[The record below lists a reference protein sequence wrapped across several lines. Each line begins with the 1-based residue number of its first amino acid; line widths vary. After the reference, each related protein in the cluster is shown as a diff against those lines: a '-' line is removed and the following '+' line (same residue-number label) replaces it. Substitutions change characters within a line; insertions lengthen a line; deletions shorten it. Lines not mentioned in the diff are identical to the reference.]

1 MLNESLLQNFP
12 PTNDKDVFD
21 VIQFIKKSPLEKDY
35 WRILKTLYKKT
46 EAYFLSLSSQDP
58 HTINTTSTNNQLLML
73 THLIFKIDRANPQ
86 MVSSPY
92 PTHATLRYM
101 KRRARR
107 FLRTLGAEQPQYYFQ
122 IVSKLLSFQADKPTF
137 NLSYQWVV
145 ADVLLGNSRRAE
157 QKGHGQGKFVFDGN
171 RYHLH
176 HREDQQPE
184 VWDGN
189 LNFVQEL
196 LMKNLPW
203 EIYEFAIKILKKQN
217 ATPTQVSEEVLE
229 RFFNSPSHWLKRTA
243 TAMAYQTFLFQ
254 GLKPALFAGMWLYS
268 NATTRKKIDETDANR
283 PDKGKK
289 WYKDYGKQLFK
300 YSFNEL
306 RAGNNGKRIVEAV
319 ALVQQ
324 KYSKE
329 IQPDSILPIAPA
341 LFQSKHK
348 ALNDLALWGADF
360 AQQEDAKEWLL
371 ALGNDADEQVY
382 NQLAKKLLTKF
393 TQNYM
398 YTRHIEPY
406 VYNTSRYVADFGWR
420 LSEKI
425 SWGLYNVWYK
435 ITHYEYSTRVKREY
449 LINAITMPAGVKAFI
464 KYYSDSSYQLNS
476 MPEYAF
482 NDIVSEGDKKIYEFL
497 VNSLKT
503 DFTNEPMY
511 NLGRLGAFP
520 GNVKDTILAEA
531 LQKFKNK
538 DLFKDY
544 WVVTNGFSQAT
555 KNEWTMDAFFKI
567 LDIAKV
573 SGAGASN
580 ICGHVFN
587 YELKLVERVMAYID
601 ELPASRNRKGLF
613 ITHLGRKLSRDIN
626 IGARIPEGLMNAVM
640 AKMDFETLLKLTSS
654 ANAHAWKNLSK
665 AVYEQLLSK
674 QNEEGFWK
682 KILERVLDSQDEV
695 LSQRLIEDE
704 KFFDL
709 FQQQKDSSVLE
720 INHPVFEEALLGWAK
735 NNHDVFTVGSA
746 SLRTL
751 CYHKL
756 PSLRQWGLAKAAELG
771 MSIMFGLQ
779 LLESG
784 IPDTMAA
791 GRTYFNG
798 LATGSDDEREA
809 ALALCDSPS
818 KEVRTFGMGYLA
830 QRKDKLK
837 DQPEVLA
844 FLSEHADAF
853 VQAFVSR
860 EINEQTLNQP
870 FVARFDKEILC
881 MKNRSRKAK
890 EHTKRRVEESLK
902 MDAQVLKDVARS
914 GGKTDAEW
922 AIVQLTKKALAGEE
936 IDGFVLD

>member
-46 EAYFLSLSSQDP
+46 EAYFLSLPSKEP
-58 HTINTTSTNNQLLML
+58 HTIDTESTNNQLLML
-73 THLIFKIDRANPQ
+73 THLIFKIDRANPKD
-86 MVSSPY
+86 VKSPY

-107 FLRTLGAEQPQYYFQ
+107 FLRVLGEQQPQYYFQ
-122 IVSKLLSFQADKPTF
+122 IVSKLLNFQADKPTF
-137 NLSYQWVV
+137 NLGYQWVI

-184 VWDGN
+184 IWDGN

-203 EIYEFAIKILKKQN
+203 EIYEFAIKILKKHN

-229 RFFNSPSHWLKRTA
+229 KFFNSPSHWLKRTA

-360 AQQEDAKEWLL
+360 AQQEDVREWLL

-382 NQLAKKLLTKF
+382 NQLAKKLMTKF
-393 TQNYM
+393 TQRYIYN
-398 YTRHIEPY
+398 RHIEPY
-406 VYNTSRYVADFGWR
+406 VFNASRYVADFGWR
-420 LSEKI
+420 LSEKL
-425 SWGLYNVWYK
+425 SWGLYNLWHK
-435 ITHYEYSTRVKREY
+435 ITRYQYSSRIKREY
-449 LINAITMPAGVKAFI
+449 FINAITTPAGVKAFM
-464 KYYSDSSYQLNS
+464 KYYKGNSYYLGRL
-476 MPEYAF
+476 PEYIF
-482 NDIVSEGDKKIYEFL
+482 TDIATEGDKSLYGFIIEQLKAEFVREPL
-497 VNSLKT
+497 YNLQRFSNLPSDLRDKVIANALLQFKGKNVFKESWQVNSG
-503 DFTNEPMY
+503 M
-511 NLGRLGAFP
+511 
-520 GNVKDTILAEA
+520 
-531 LQKFKNK
+531 
-538 DLFKDY
+538 
-544 WVVTNGFSQAT
+544 SQAA
-555 KNEWTMDAFFKI
+555 NNDWAMDVFFQI
-567 LDIAKV
+567 LDVAKLPEV
-573 SGAGASN
+573 GVVN
-580 ICGHVFN
+580 ICSGLSGGQAKF
-587 YELKLVERVMAYID
+587 VERLMTYVD
-601 ELPASRNRKGLF
+601 ELPEKQERKTLF
-613 ITHLGRKLSRDIN
+613 IKHLGNKLSSDIN
-626 IGARIPEGLMNAVM
+626 LGAHIPEGLMGAIM
-640 AKMDFETLLKLTSS
+640 QRMGFDTLLRLTSN
-654 ANAHAWKNLSK
+654 ANDEAWKNLSK
-665 AVYEQLLSK
+665 AVYQQLLGK
-674 QNEEGFWK
+674 QDEAGFWK
-682 KILERVLDSQDEV
+682 KILKQVLDSENEV
-695 LSQRLIEDE
+695 LSQRLIED
-704 KFFDL
+704 KAFFEL
-709 FQQQKDSSVLE
+709 FQQQKDPSVLE
-720 INHPVFEEALLGWAK
+720 INHPSFEEVLLGWATS
-735 NNHDVFTVGSA
+735 NVHLFETGSA

-751 CYHKL
+751 CFHKL
-756 PSLRQWGLAKAAELG
+756 PSLRQWGLAKAFEQG

-784 IPDTMAA
+784 IPDTMAT
-791 GRTYFNG
+791 GRNFFNG
-798 LATGSDDEREA
+798 LETGSDNEREA

-818 KEVRTFGMGYLA
+818 KEVRTFGMVFLA
-830 QRKDKLK
+830 QRKDNLK

-860 EINEQTLNQP
+860 EISEQSLNQP
-870 FVARFDKEILC
+870 FVERFDKEILR

-902 MDAQVLKDVARS
+902 VDAQVLKEVARS
-914 GGKTDAEW
+914 GGKIDAEW